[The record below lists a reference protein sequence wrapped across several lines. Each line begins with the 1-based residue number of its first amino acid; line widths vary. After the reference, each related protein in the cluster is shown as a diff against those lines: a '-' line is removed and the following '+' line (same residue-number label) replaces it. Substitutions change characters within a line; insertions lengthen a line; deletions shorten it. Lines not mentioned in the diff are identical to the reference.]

1 MNPDET
7 FATDRRSPFSSKMD
21 FLSQLFALGGFEGL
35 LLSTE
40 KNLLGH
46 VILSMMKAARGMAR
60 VAIKPFNDL

>member
-7 FATDRRSPFSSKMD
+7 FAADRSPFSSKMD

-35 LLSTE
+35 LLSAE
-40 KNLLGH
+40 KKLLGH

>member
-1 MNPDET
+1 MNLDET
-7 FATDRRSPFSSKMD
+7 FATDHRSPFSYKMD
-21 FLSQLFALGGFEGL
+21 FLSRLFALGGFEGL
-35 LLSTE
+35 LLSAE